1 MLARHGIAWDFS
13 ANSEKA
19 ARDPQIPDLAHVHK
33 SGTSLCQTAICMFA
47 CHCSDDCSRMPKE
60 RFCSEVGLLRSRER
74 KTKRK
79 RKRKIGRKGLL
90 ALSIIVVH
98 HIGPYVDECIWLA
111 SEASKVLAS
120 S

>member
-1 MLARHGIAWDFS
+1 
-13 ANSEKA
+13 
-19 ARDPQIPDLAHVHK
+19 
-33 SGTSLCQTAICMFA
+33 
-47 CHCSDDCSRMPKE
+47 MPKE